1 LIGYLSYRFTAF
13 PALMLPI
20 SQDVLR
26 GLMAKGDSAD
36 PELLAL
42 LQELAPSATSDFVL
56 PRYHLYEVYK
66 NRLGLNYDPT
76 AQELIALDITAEYY
90 EGMIQTVKAMAA
102 SSLAN
107 TRLLKIKCL
116 EADCALF
123 VEENLKEVL
132 GIIYFRPESEA
143 E

>member
-1 LIGYLSYRFTAF
+1 
-13 PALMLPI
+13 MLPI
-20 SQDVLR
+20 SQHVLY
-26 GLMAKGDSAD
+26 GLMAKGDSAN

-42 LQELAPSATSDFVL
+42 VQELAPSAILDFVL
-56 PRYHLYEVYK
+56 PRYRLYEVYLT
-66 NRLGLNYDPT
+66 RLGLNGPLTPQDV
-76 AQELIALDITAEYY
+76 IALDITAEYY
-90 EGMIQTVKAMAA
+90 EGMIQTVKALAA

-107 TRLLKIKCL
+107 IRFLKIKCL

-143 E
+143 A

>member
-1 LIGYLSYRFTAF
+1 
-13 PALMLPI
+13 MLPI
-20 SQDVLR
+20 SQHVLYD
-26 GLMAKGDSAD
+26 LTAKGDSCN

-42 LQELAPSATSDFVL
+42 VQALAPSATADFIM

-66 NRLGLNYDPT
+66 NRLGLNYNPT
-76 AQELIALDITAEYY
+76 VQELIALDITAEYY

-107 TRLLKIKCL
+107 IRFLEIKCL

>member
-1 LIGYLSYRFTAF
+1 
-13 PALMLPI
+13 MLPI

-26 GLMAKGDSAD
+26 GLIAKGDSCN

-42 LQELAPSATSDFVL
+42 VQELAPSASSDFVM

-66 NRLGLNYDPT
+66 NRLGLNHDPT
-76 AQELIALDITAEYY
+76 AQELIALDITEEYY

-107 TRLLKIKCL
+107 TRFLEIKCL

-123 VEENLKEVL
+123 IEENLKEVL

>member
-1 LIGYLSYRFTAF
+1 
-13 PALMLPI
+13 MLPI

-26 GLMAKGDSAD
+26 GLMAKRDSAN
-36 PELLAL
+36 PELLAF
-42 LQELAPSATSDFVL
+42 LQELAPSATTDFVM
-56 PRYHLYEVYK
+56 PRYHLYDVYK
-66 NRLGLNYDPT
+66 TRLGLDW
-76 AQELIALDITAEYY
+76 ELTPQDVIALDITEEYY

-107 TRLLKIKCL
+107 TRFIEIKCL
-116 EADCALF
+116 EGDCALF

>member
-1 LIGYLSYRFTAF
+1 
-13 PALMLPI
+13 MLPI

-26 GLMAKGDSAD
+26 GLMAKGDSTN

-42 LQELAPSATSDFVL
+42 LQELAPSATQDWVV

-66 NRLGLNYDPT
+66 NRLGLNWDPSP
-76 AQELIALDITAEYY
+76 QDIIALDITEEYY

-107 TRLLKIKCL
+107 IRFIEIECLKG
-116 EADCALF
+116 ECALF

-132 GIIYFRPESEA
+132 GIIYFPHKFVEDKHH
-143 E
+143 

>member
-1 LIGYLSYRFTAF
+1 
-13 PALMLPI
+13 MLPI

-26 GLMAKGDSAD
+26 GLMAKGDSAN

-42 LQELAPSATSDFVL
+42 LQKLAPSAISDFVM
-56 PRYHLYEVYK
+56 PRYHLYDVYLT
-66 NRLGLNYDPT
+66 RLGLNWQPT
-76 AQELIALDITAEYY
+76 PQDVIALDITEEYY

-107 TRLLKIKCL
+107 IRFLEVECL
-116 EADCALF
+116 EASCALF

-132 GIIYFRPESEA
+132 GIIYFRLFPVFPP
-143 E
+143 

>member
-1 LIGYLSYRFTAF
+1 
-13 PALMLPI
+13 MLPI
-20 SQDVLR
+20 SQHVLY

-42 LQELAPSATSDFVL
+42 VQELAPSAIENWVV
-56 PRYHLYEVYK
+56 PRYQLYEVYK
-66 NRLGLNYDPT
+66 NRLGLNWDPSP
-76 AQELIALDITAEYY
+76 QELIALDITAAYY

-107 TRLLKIKCL
+107 IRLLIINCL

-123 VEENLKEVL
+123 VEENLQEVL

-143 E
+143 A

>member
-1 LIGYLSYRFTAF
+1 
-13 PALMLPI
+13 MLPI
-20 SQDVLR
+20 SQHVLY

-42 LQELAPSATSDFVL
+42 VQELAPSAISDFVL
-56 PRYHLYEVYK
+56 PRYHLYDIYLT
-66 NRLGLNYDPT
+66 RLGVNEPLTPQDV
-76 AQELIALDITAEYY
+76 IALDIRAEYY
-90 EGMIQTVKAMAA
+90 EGMIQTVKALAA

-107 TRLLKIKCL
+107 IRFLEIKCL

-123 VEENLKEVL
+123 VEENLQEVL
-132 GIIYFRPESEA
+132 GIIYFRPEREA

>member
-1 LIGYLSYRFTAF
+1 
-13 PALMLPI
+13 MLPI

-26 GLMAKGDSAD
+26 GLMAKEDSCN

-42 LQELAPSATSDFVL
+42 VQELAPSATVDFVL
-56 PRYHLYEVYK
+56 PHYHLYSTYAT
-66 NRLGLNYDPT
+66 R
-76 AQELIALDITAEYY
+76 LDIAQNLTGEWYGGLKEAVE
-90 EGMIQTVKAMAA
+90 VMAA

-107 TRLLKIKCL
+107 IRFLEVECL

>member
-1 LIGYLSYRFTAF
+1 
-13 PALMLPI
+13 MLPI

-26 GLMAKGDSAD
+26 GLMAKGDSCN

-42 LQELAPSATSDFVL
+42 VQELAPSATTDFVT

-66 NRLGLNYDPT
+66 NRLGLNWDPSP
-76 AQELIALDITAEYY
+76 QDIIALDITEEYY

-107 TRLLKIKCL
+107 TRLLIVECL
-116 EADCALF
+116 EGDCALF

-132 GIIYFRPESEA
+132 GIIYFPHKLVEDKPH
-143 E
+143 